1 MITLYFTLRNY
12 SVMKN
17 EIKLGII
24 LIVFATLCFGIM
36 DGVSRYLAEEYN
48 VFIINMYRSWVLVV
62 FVLIYSLKKGRIR
75 DVSSS
80 KKPFVQIIRGIILI
94 SCVCIGVYS
103 FTVLG
108 LITSHTIIAI
118 YPLLVL
124 PLSYYFLSE
133 KIGWKRWSAVFTGFL
148 GIIIVL
154 NPISLNFDYNMIWPL
169 LLAFLLAIY
178 SILTR
183 KISAYDNSET
193 SFFWVAIVGGV
204 IMTMVG
210 PFFFELLILKDIPWF
225 LLLCIL
231 STCGH
236 FLFIK
241 ALETAQA
248 SILQPFIYLQLL
260 FASIIG
266 IWVFDDLLTI
276 NIILGGILIIGSGI
290 FALIRTHKVEHS

>member
-1 MITLYFTLRNY
+1 
-12 SVMKN
+12 MKN

-62 FVLIYSLKKGRIR
+62 FVLIYSFKKGGIRGIR

>member
-1 MITLYFTLRNY
+1 
-12 SVMKN
+12 MKN

-24 LIVFATLCFGIM
+24 LMILATLCFGIM

-48 VFIINMYRSWVLVV
+48 VFIINMYRSWVLVL
-62 FVLIYSLKKGRIR
+62 FVLIYSIKKGGIKQI
-75 DVSSS
+75 SSS
-80 KKPFVQIIRGIILI
+80 KKPLIQIIRGILLI

-108 LITSHTIIAI
+108 LVAAHTIIAI

-124 PLSYYFLSE
+124 PLSYYFLNE
-133 KIGWKRWSAVFTGFL
+133 KIGWRRWSAVFIGFF
-148 GIIIVL
+148 GIMVIL
-154 NPISLNFDYNMIWPL
+154 NPVSMSFDLNMLWPL
-169 LLAFLLAIY
+169 LLACLLAIY

-183 KISAYDNSET
+183 NISAYDNSET

-204 IMTMVG
+204 VMTIIG
-210 PFFFELLILKDIPWF
+210 PFFFELLVLKDIPWF
-225 LLLCIL
+225 LLLCFL

-248 SILQPFIYLQLL
+248 SILQPFIYLQLF

-266 IWVFDDLLTI
+266 ILVFNDLLTLNLI
-276 NIILGGILIIGSGI
+276 FGGILIVGSGI
-290 FALIRTHKVEHS
+290 FALIRTHNVKN

>member
-1 MITLYFTLRNY
+1 
-12 SVMKN
+12 MKN

-24 LIVFATLCFGIM
+24 LMILATLCFGIM

-48 VFIINMYRSWVLVV
+48 VFIINMYRSWVLVL
-62 FVLIYSLKKGRIR
+62 FVLIYSIKKGGIKQ
-75 DVSSS
+75 VSFT
-80 KKPFVQIIRGIILI
+80 KKPLIQIIRGILLI

-103 FTVLG
+103 FTILG
-108 LITSHTIIAI
+108 LVAAHTIIAI

-124 PLSYYFLSE
+124 PLSYYFLNE
-133 KIGWKRWSAVFTGFL
+133 KIGWRRWSAVFIGFF
-148 GIIIVL
+148 GIIIIL
-154 NPISLNFDYNMIWPL
+154 NPLSMSFDLNILWPL
-169 LLAFLLAIY
+169 LLACLLAIY

-183 KISAYDNSET
+183 NISAYDNSET

-204 IMTMVG
+204 VMTIIG
-210 PFFFELLILKDIPWF
+210 PFFFELLVLKDIPWF
-225 LLLCIL
+225 LLLCFL

-248 SILQPFIYLQLL
+248 SILQPFIYLQLF

-266 IWVFDDLLTI
+266 ILVFNDLLTLNLI
-276 NIILGGILIIGSGI
+276 FGGILITGSGI
-290 FALIRTHKVEHS
+290 FALIRTHNVQN

>member
-1 MITLYFTLRNY
+1 
-12 SVMKN
+12 MKN

-62 FVLIYSLKKGRIR
+62 FVLIYSLKKGGIR
-75 DVSSS
+75 NVSST
-80 KKPFVQIIRGIILI
+80 KKVFVQIIRGIILI

>member
-1 MITLYFTLRNY
+1 
-12 SVMKN
+12 MKN

-24 LIVFATLCFGIM
+24 LMILATLCFGIM

-48 VFIINMYRSWVLVV
+48 VFIINMYRSWVLVL
-62 FVLIYSLKKGRIR
+62 FVLIYSIKKGGIKQI
-75 DVSSS
+75 SSS
-80 KKPFVQIIRGIILI
+80 KKPIIQIIRGILLI

-108 LITSHTIIAI
+108 LVAAHTIIAI

-124 PLSYYFLSE
+124 PLSYYFLNE
-133 KIGWKRWSAVFTGFL
+133 KIGWRRWCAVFVGFL
-148 GIIIVL
+148 GILIIL
-154 NPISLNFDYNMIWPL
+154 NPISMNFNFNMVWPL
-169 LLAFLLAIY
+169 ILAFLLAIY

-183 KISAYDNSET
+183 NISAYDNSET
-193 SFFWVAIVGGV
+193 SFFWVAIVGGIV
-204 IMTMVG
+204 MTLIG

-225 LLLCIL
+225 LLLCFL
-231 STCGH
+231 STLGH

-266 IWVFDDLLTI
+266 IWFFNDLLTL
-276 NIILGGILIIGSGI
+276 NLFLGGILIIGSGI
-290 FALIRTHKVEHS
+290 FAFIRTHKVENM

>member
-1 MITLYFTLRNY
+1 
-12 SVMKN
+12 MKN

-24 LIVFATLCFGIM
+24 LIVIATLCFGIM

-62 FVLIYSLKKGRIR
+62 FVLIYSFKKGGIRGIR

-241 ALETAQA
+241 ALETTQA

>member
-1 MITLYFTLRNY
+1 
-12 SVMKN
+12 MKN

-24 LIVFATLCFGIM
+24 LMILATLCFGIM

-48 VFIINMYRSWVLVV
+48 VFIINMYRSWVLVL
-62 FVLIYSLKKGRIR
+62 FVLLYSIKKGGIKQ
-75 DVSSS
+75 VSFS
-80 KKPFVQIIRGIILI
+80 KKPLIQIIRGILLI

-108 LITSHTIIAI
+108 LVAAHTIIAI

-124 PLSYYFLSE
+124 PLSYYFLNE
-133 KIGWKRWSAVFTGFL
+133 KIGWRRWCAVFIGFL
-148 GIIIVL
+148 GIIIIL
-154 NPISLNFDYNMIWPL
+154 NPISMSFNFNMVWPL

-183 KISAYDNSET
+183 NISAYDNSET
-193 SFFWVAIVGGV
+193 SFFWVAIVGGIV
-204 IMTMVG
+204 MTIIG

-225 LLLCIL
+225 LLLCFL
-231 STCGH
+231 STLGH

-266 IWVFDDLLTI
+266 IWFFNDLLTL
-276 NIILGGILIIGSGI
+276 NLFLGGILIIGSGI
-290 FALIRTHKVEHS
+290 FAFIRTHKVENM

>member
-1 MITLYFTLRNY
+1 
-12 SVMKN
+12 MKN

-24 LIVFATLCFGIM
+24 LMILATLCFGIM

-48 VFIINMYRSWVLVV
+48 VFIINMYRSWVLVL
-62 FVLIYSLKKGRIR
+62 FVLIYSIKKGGIKQI
-75 DVSSS
+75 SSS
-80 KKPFVQIIRGIILI
+80 KKPLIQIIRGILLI

-108 LITSHTIIAI
+108 LVAAHTIIAI

-124 PLSYYFLSE
+124 PLSYYFLNE
-133 KIGWKRWSAVFTGFL
+133 KIGWRRWSAVFTGFF
-148 GIIIVL
+148 GIMVIL
-154 NPISLNFDYNMIWPL
+154 NPISVSFDFNMLWPL

-183 KISAYDNSET
+183 NISAYDNSET

-204 IMTMVG
+204 VMTIIG
-210 PFFFELLILKDIPWF
+210 PFFFELLVLKDIPWF
-225 LLLCIL
+225 LLLCFL

-248 SILQPFIYLQLL
+248 SILQPFIYLQLF

-266 IWVFDDLLTI
+266 ILVFNDLLTLNLI
-276 NIILGGILIIGSGI
+276 FGGILIIGSGI
-290 FALIRTHKVEHS
+290 FALIRTHNVQN

>member
-1 MITLYFTLRNY
+1 
-12 SVMKN
+12 MKN

-24 LIVFATLCFGIM
+24 LMILATLCFGIM

-48 VFIINMYRSWVLVV
+48 VFIINMYRSWVLVL
-62 FVLIYSLKKGRIR
+62 FVLIYSIKKGGIKQI
-75 DVSSS
+75 SFS
-80 KKPFVQIIRGIILI
+80 KKPLIQIIRGILLI

-108 LITSHTIIAI
+108 LVAAHTIIAI

-124 PLSYYFLSE
+124 PLSYYFLNE
-133 KIGWKRWSAVFTGFL
+133 KIGWRRWCAVFIGFL
-148 GIIIVL
+148 GILIIL
-154 NPISLNFDYNMIWPL
+154 NPISMNFNFNMVWPL
-169 LLAFLLAIY
+169 ILAFLLAIY

-183 KISAYDNSET
+183 NISAYDNSET
-193 SFFWVAIVGGV
+193 SFFWVAIVGGIV
-204 IMTMVG
+204 MTIIG

-225 LLLCIL
+225 LLLCFL
-231 STCGH
+231 STLGH

-266 IWVFDDLLTI
+266 IWFFNDLLTLNLFI
-276 NIILGGILIIGSGI
+276 GGILIIGSGI
-290 FALIRTHKVEHS
+290 FAFIRTHKVENV

>member
-1 MITLYFTLRNY
+1 
-12 SVMKN
+12 MKN

-24 LIVFATLCFGIM
+24 LMILATLCFGIM

-48 VFIINMYRSWVLVV
+48 VFIINMYRSWVLVL
-62 FVLIYSLKKGRIR
+62 FVLIYSIKKGGIKQI
-75 DVSSS
+75 SFS
-80 KKPFVQIIRGIILI
+80 KKPLIQIIRGILLI

-108 LITSHTIIAI
+108 LVAAHTIIAI

-124 PLSYYFLSE
+124 PLSYYFLNE
-133 KIGWKRWSAVFTGFL
+133 KIGWRRWCAVFVGFL
-148 GIIIVL
+148 GILIIL
-154 NPISLNFDYNMIWPL
+154 NPISMNFNFNMVWPL
-169 LLAFLLAIY
+169 ILAFLLAIY

-183 KISAYDNSET
+183 NISAYDNSET
-193 SFFWVAIVGGV
+193 SFFWVAIVGGIV
-204 IMTMVG
+204 MTIIG

-225 LLLCIL
+225 LLLCFL
-231 STCGH
+231 STLGH

-266 IWVFDDLLTI
+266 IWFFNDLLTL
-276 NIILGGILIIGSGI
+276 NLFMGGILITGSGI
-290 FALIRTHKVEHS
+290 FAFIRTHKIENI

>member
-1 MITLYFTLRNY
+1 
-12 SVMKN
+12 MKN

-24 LIVFATLCFGIM
+24 LMIFATLCFGIM

-48 VFIINMYRSWVLVV
+48 VFIINMYRSWVLVL
-62 FVLIYSLKKGRIR
+62 FVLIYSIKKGGIKQ
-75 DVSSS
+75 VSSS
-80 KKPFVQIIRGIILI
+80 KKLLIQIIRGILLI

-108 LITSHTIIAI
+108 LVAAHTIIAI

-124 PLSYYFLSE
+124 PLSYYFLNE
-133 KIGWKRWSAVFTGFL
+133 KIGWRRWSAVFIGFF
-148 GIIIVL
+148 GIMVIL
-154 NPISLNFDYNMIWPL
+154 NPISMSFDFNMVWPL

-183 KISAYDNSET
+183 NISAHDNSET
-193 SFFWVAIVGGV
+193 SFFWVAVVGAV

-210 PFFFELLILKDIPWF
+210 PFFFELLNLKDIPWF

-266 IWVFDDLLTI
+266 IWVFNDLLTL
-276 NIILGGILIIGSGI
+276 NLILGGILIIGSGI
-290 FALIRTHKVEHS
+290 FALVRTHKAERS

>member
-1 MITLYFTLRNY
+1 
-12 SVMKN
+12 MKN

-24 LIVFATLCFGIM
+24 LLILATLCFGIM

-48 VFIINMYRSWVLVV
+48 VFIINMYRSWVLVL
-62 FVLIYSLKKGRIR
+62 FVLVYSIKKGGIKQ
-75 DVSSS
+75 VSFS
-80 KKPFVQIIRGIILI
+80 KKPLIQIIRGILLI

-108 LITSHTIIAI
+108 LVAAHTIIAI

-124 PLSYYFLSE
+124 PLSYYFLNE
-133 KIGWKRWSAVFTGFL
+133 KIGWRRWCAVFIGFL
-148 GIIIVL
+148 GILIIL
-154 NPISLNFDYNMIWPL
+154 NPISMNFNFNMVWPL
-169 LLAFLLAIY
+169 ILAFLLAIY

-183 KISAYDNSET
+183 NISAYDNSET
-193 SFFWVAIVGGV
+193 SFFWVAIVGGIV
-204 IMTMVG
+204 MTIIG

-225 LLLCIL
+225 ILLCFL
-231 STCGH
+231 STLGH

-266 IWVFDDLLTI
+266 IWFFNDLLTL
-276 NIILGGILIIGSGI
+276 NLFLGGILIIGSGI
-290 FALIRTHKVEHS
+290 FAFIRTHKVENI

>member
-1 MITLYFTLRNY
+1 
-12 SVMKN
+12 MKN

-24 LIVFATLCFGIM
+24 LMILATLCFGIM

-48 VFIINMYRSWVLVV
+48 VFIINMYRSWVLVL
-62 FVLIYSLKKGRIR
+62 FVLIYSIKKGGIKQI
-75 DVSSS
+75 SSS
-80 KKPFVQIIRGIILI
+80 KKPIIQIIRGILLI

-108 LITSHTIIAI
+108 LVAAHTIIAI

-124 PLSYYFLSE
+124 PLSYYFLNE
-133 KIGWKRWSAVFTGFL
+133 KIGWRRWCAVFIGFL
-148 GIIIVL
+148 GILIIL
-154 NPISLNFDYNMIWPL
+154 NPISMNFNFNMVWPL
-169 LLAFLLAIY
+169 ILAFLLAIY

-183 KISAYDNSET
+183 NISAYDNSET
-193 SFFWVAIVGGV
+193 SFFWVAIVGGIV
-204 IMTMVG
+204 MTIIG

-225 LLLCIL
+225 ILLCFL
-231 STCGH
+231 STLGH

-266 IWVFDDLLTI
+266 IWFFNDLLTLNLFI
-276 NIILGGILIIGSGI
+276 GGILIIGSGI
-290 FALIRTHKVEHS
+290 FAFIRTHKVENI

>member
-1 MITLYFTLRNY
+1 
-12 SVMKN
+12 MKN
-17 EIKLGII
+17 EIRLGII
-24 LIVFATLCFGIM
+24 LMILATLCFGIM

-48 VFIINMYRSWVLVV
+48 VFIINMYRSWVLVL
-62 FVLIYSLKKGRIR
+62 FVLIYSISKGGIKK
-75 DVSSS
+75 VSFS
-80 KKPFVQIIRGIILI
+80 KKPLIQIIRGILLI

-108 LITSHTIIAI
+108 LVAAHTIIAI

-124 PLSYYFLSE
+124 PLSYYFLNE
-133 KIGWKRWSAVFTGFL
+133 KIGWRRWFAVFIGFL
-148 GIIIVL
+148 GIIIIL
-154 NPISLNFDYNMIWPL
+154 NPISMSFNFNMVWPL

-183 KISAYDNSET
+183 NISAYDNSET
-193 SFFWVAIVGGV
+193 SFFWVAIVGGIV
-204 IMTMVG
+204 MTLIG

-225 LLLCIL
+225 LLLCFL
-231 STCGH
+231 STLGH

-266 IWVFDDLLTI
+266 IWFFNDLLTL
-276 NIILGGILIIGSGI
+276 NLFLGGILIISSGI
-290 FALIRTHKVEHS
+290 FAFIRTHKVENM

>member
-1 MITLYFTLRNY
+1 
-12 SVMKN
+12 MKN

-24 LIVFATLCFGIM
+24 LFISATLCFGIM

-48 VFIINMYRSWVLVV
+48 VFIINMYRSWVLVI
-62 FVLIYSLKKGRIR
+62 FVLIYSLKKGGIKNI
-75 DVSSS
+75 SFS
-80 KKPFVQIIRGIILI
+80 KKPYVQIIRGIILI

-103 FTVLG
+103 FTILG
-108 LITSHTIIAI
+108 LVTAHTIIAI

-124 PLSYYFLSE
+124 PLSYYFLGE
-133 KIGWKRWSAVFTGFL
+133 KIGWKRWSAVFVGFL
-148 GIIIVL
+148 GIIIVI
-154 NPISLNFDYNMIWPL
+154 NPLSMSFNYNLTWPL
-169 LLAFLLAIY
+169 LLAFLLSIY

-193 SFFWVAIVGGV
+193 SFFWVAIVGGIV
-204 IMTMVG
+204 MTFIG
-210 PFFFELLILKDIPWF
+210 PFFFELLKSKDIPWF
-225 LLLCIL
+225 LFLCLL

-266 IWVFDDLLTI
+266 ILIFNDLLTL
-276 NIILGGILIIGSGI
+276 NLILGGTLIIGSGI
-290 FALIRTHKVEHS
+290 YAFIRNHKVKNIKKNV

>member
-1 MITLYFTLRNY
+1 
-12 SVMKN
+12 MKN

-24 LIVFATLCFGIM
+24 LMILATLCFGIM

-48 VFIINMYRSWVLVV
+48 VFIINMYRSWVLVL
-62 FVLIYSLKKGRIR
+62 FVLIYSIKKGGIKQ
-75 DVSSS
+75 VSFS
-80 KKPFVQIIRGIILI
+80 KKPLIQIIRGILLI

-108 LITSHTIIAI
+108 LVAAHTIIAI

-124 PLSYYFLSE
+124 PLSYYFLNE
-133 KIGWKRWSAVFTGFL
+133 KIGWRRWCAVFIGFL
-148 GIIIVL
+148 GILIIL
-154 NPISLNFDYNMIWPL
+154 NPISMNFNFNMVWPL

-183 KISAYDNSET
+183 NISAYDNSET
-193 SFFWVAIVGGV
+193 SFFWVAIVGGIV
-204 IMTMVG
+204 MTMIG

-225 LLLCIL
+225 ILLCFL
-231 STCGH
+231 STLGH

-266 IWVFDDLLTI
+266 IWFFNDLLTL
-276 NIILGGILIIGSGI
+276 NLFLGGILIIGSGI
-290 FALIRTHKVEHS
+290 FAFIRTHKVENT

>member
-1 MITLYFTLRNY
+1 MIL
-12 SVMKN
+12 
-17 EIKLGII
+17 
-24 LIVFATLCFGIM
+24 ATLCFGIM

-48 VFIINMYRSWVLVV
+48 VFIINMYRSWVLVL
-62 FVLIYSLKKGRIR
+62 FVLIYSIKKGGIKQ
-75 DVSSS
+75 VSST
-80 KKPFVQIIRGIILI
+80 KKPLIQIIRGILLI

-108 LITSHTIIAI
+108 LVAAHTIIAI

-124 PLSYYFLSE
+124 PLSYYFLNE
-133 KIGWKRWSAVFTGFL
+133 KIGWRRWSAVFTGFF
-148 GIIIVL
+148 GIIVIL
-154 NPISLNFDYNMIWPL
+154 NPISMSFDFDMLWPL

-183 KISAYDNSET
+183 NISAYDNSET
-193 SFFWVAIVGGV
+193 SFFWVAVVGAV
-204 IMTMVG
+204 IMTIIG
-210 PFFFELLILKDIPWF
+210 PFFFELLVLKDIPWF
-225 LLLCIL
+225 LLLCFL

-248 SILQPFIYLQLL
+248 SVLQPFIYLQLF

-266 IWVFDDLLTI
+266 ILVFNDLLTLNLI
-276 NIILGGILIIGSGI
+276 FGGILIIGSGI
-290 FALIRTHKVEHS
+290 FALIRTHNVQN

>member
-1 MITLYFTLRNY
+1 
-12 SVMKN
+12 MKN

-24 LIVFATLCFGIM
+24 LMILATLCFGIM

-48 VFIINMYRSWVLVV
+48 VFIINMYRSWVLVL
-62 FVLIYSLKKGRIR
+62 FVLIYSIKKGGIKN
-75 DVSSS
+75 VSST
-80 KKPFVQIIRGIILI
+80 KKPLIQIIRGILLI

-108 LITSHTIIAI
+108 LGAAHTIIAI

-124 PLSYYFLSE
+124 PLSYYFLNE
-133 KIGWKRWSAVFTGFL
+133 IIGWRRWCAVFIGFL
-148 GIIIVL
+148 GILIIL
-154 NPISLNFDYNMIWPL
+154 NPISMNFNFNMVWPL

-183 KISAYDNSET
+183 NITAYDNSET
-193 SFFWVAIVGGV
+193 SFFWVAIVGGI
-204 IMTMVG
+204 IMTIIG

-225 LLLCIL
+225 ILLCFL
-231 STCGH
+231 STLGH

-266 IWVFDDLLTI
+266 IWFFNDLLTL
-276 NIILGGILIIGSGI
+276 NLFLGGILIIGSGI
-290 FALIRTHKVEHS
+290 FAFIRTHKVKNM

>member
-1 MITLYFTLRNY
+1 
-12 SVMKN
+12 MKN

-24 LIVFATLCFGIM
+24 LMILATLCFGIM

-48 VFIINMYRSWVLVV
+48 VFIINMYRSWVLVL
-62 FVLIYSLKKGRIR
+62 FVLIYSIKKGGIKQ
-75 DVSSS
+75 VSSS
-80 KKPFVQIIRGIILI
+80 KKPLIQIIRGILLI

-108 LITSHTIIAI
+108 LVAAHTIIAI

-124 PLSYYFLSE
+124 PLSYYFLNE
-133 KIGWKRWSAVFTGFL
+133 KIGWRRWCAVFVGFL
-148 GIIIVL
+148 GILIIL
-154 NPISLNFDYNMIWPL
+154 NPISMNFNFNMVWPL
-169 LLAFLLAIY
+169 ILAFLLAIY

-183 KISAYDNSET
+183 NISAYDNSET
-193 SFFWVAIVGGV
+193 SFFWVAIVGGIV
-204 IMTMVG
+204 MTIIG

-225 LLLCIL
+225 ILLCFL
-231 STCGH
+231 STLGH

-266 IWVFDDLLTI
+266 IWFFNDLLTL
-276 NIILGGILIIGSGI
+276 NLFLGGILIIGSGI
-290 FALIRTHKVEHS
+290 FAFIRTHKVENM

>member
-1 MITLYFTLRNY
+1 
-12 SVMKN
+12 MKN

-24 LIVFATLCFGIM
+24 LMIFATLCFGIM

-48 VFIINMYRSWVLVV
+48 VFIINMYRSWVLVL
-62 FVLIYSLKKGRIR
+62 FVLIYSIKKGGIKQ
-75 DVSSS
+75 VSSS
-80 KKPFVQIIRGIILI
+80 KKPLIQIIRGVLLI

-108 LITSHTIIAI
+108 LVAAHTIIAI

-124 PLSYYFLSE
+124 PLSYYFLNE
-133 KIGWKRWSAVFTGFL
+133 KIGWRRWSAVFIGFF
-148 GIIIVL
+148 GIMVIL
-154 NPISLNFDYNMIWPL
+154 NPISMSFDFNMIWPL
-169 LLAFLLAIY
+169 ILACLLAIY

-183 KISAYDNSET
+183 NISAYDNSET

-204 IMTMVG
+204 VMTIIG
-210 PFFFELLILKDIPWF
+210 PFFFELLVLKDIPWF
-225 LLLCIL
+225 LLLCFL

-266 IWVFDDLLTI
+266 IWFFNDLLTL
-276 NIILGGILIIGSGI
+276 NLFLGGILIIGSGI
-290 FALIRTHKVEHS
+290 FAFIRTHKVENI

>member
-1 MITLYFTLRNY
+1 
-12 SVMKN
+12 MKN

-62 FVLIYSLKKGRIR
+62 FVLIYSLKKGGIR
-75 DVSSS
+75 NVSYS

>member
-1 MITLYFTLRNY
+1 
-12 SVMKN
+12 MKN

-24 LIVFATLCFGIM
+24 LMILATLCFGIM

-48 VFIINMYRSWVLVV
+48 VFIINMYRSWVLVL
-62 FVLIYSLKKGRIR
+62 FVLIYSIKKGGIKN
-75 DVSSS
+75 VSFS
-80 KKPFVQIIRGIILI
+80 KKPLIQIIRGILLI

-108 LITSHTIIAI
+108 LVASHTIIAI

-124 PLSYYFLSE
+124 PLSYYFLNE
-133 KIGWKRWSAVFTGFL
+133 KIGWRRWSAVFIGFF
-148 GIIIVL
+148 GIMVIL
-154 NPISLNFDYNMIWPL
+154 NPISMSFDFNMAWPL

-183 KISAYDNSET
+183 NISAHDNSET
-193 SFFWVAIVGGV
+193 SFFWVAVVGAV

-266 IWVFDDLLTI
+266 IFVFDDLLTL
-276 NIILGGILIIGSGI
+276 NLILGGILIVGSGI
-290 FALIRTHKVEHS
+290 FALVRTHKAENS

>member
-1 MITLYFTLRNY
+1 MITLYFTLRNH

-80 KKPFVQIIRGIILI
+80 KKPFVQIVRGIILI

-204 IMTMVG
+204 IMTIVG

>member
-1 MITLYFTLRNY
+1 
-12 SVMKN
+12 MKN

-24 LIVFATLCFGIM
+24 LMILATLCFGIM

-48 VFIINMYRSWVLVV
+48 VFIINMYRSWVLVI
-62 FVLIYSLKKGRIR
+62 FVLIYSIKKGGIKQI
-75 DVSSS
+75 SSS
-80 KKPFVQIIRGIILI
+80 KKPLIQIIRGILLI

-108 LITSHTIIAI
+108 LVAAHTIIAI

-124 PLSYYFLSE
+124 PLSYYFLNE
-133 KIGWKRWSAVFTGFL
+133 KIGWRRWSAVFIGFF
-148 GIIIVL
+148 GIMIIL
-154 NPISLNFDYNMIWPL
+154 NPISMSFDFNMIWPL
-169 LLAFLLAIY
+169 ILAVLLAIY

-183 KISAYDNSET
+183 NISAYDNSET
-193 SFFWVAIVGGV
+193 SFFWVAIVGAV
-204 IMTMVG
+204 VMTIIG
-210 PFFFELLILKDIPWF
+210 PFFFELLVLKDIPWF
-225 LLLCIL
+225 LLLCFL

-248 SILQPFIYLQLL
+248 SILQPFIYLQLF

-266 IWVFDDLLTI
+266 ILVFNDLLTLNLI
-276 NIILGGILIIGSGI
+276 FGGILIIGSGI
-290 FALIRTHKVEHS
+290 FALIRTHNVQN

>member
-1 MITLYFTLRNY
+1 
-12 SVMKN
+12 MKN

-24 LIVFATLCFGIM
+24 LMILATLCFGIM

-48 VFIINMYRSWVLVV
+48 VFIINMYRSWVLVL
-62 FVLIYSLKKGRIR
+62 FVLIYSIKKGGIKN
-75 DVSSS
+75 VSST
-80 KKPFVQIIRGIILI
+80 KKPLIQIIRGILLI

-108 LITSHTIIAI
+108 LVAAHTIIAI

-124 PLSYYFLSE
+124 PLSYYFLNE
-133 KIGWKRWSAVFTGFL
+133 KIGWKRWSAVFIGFF
-148 GIIIVL
+148 GIMVIL
-154 NPISLNFDYNMIWPL
+154 NPISMSFDFNMVWPL

-183 KISAYDNSET
+183 NISTYDNSET
-193 SFFWVAIVGGV
+193 SFFWVAIVGGIV
-204 IMTMVG
+204 MTLIG

-225 LLLCIL
+225 LLLCFL
-231 STCGH
+231 STLGH

-266 IWVFDDLLTI
+266 IWFFSDLLTL
-276 NIILGGILIIGSGI
+276 NLFLGGILIIGSGI
-290 FALIRTHKVEHS
+290 FAFIRTHKVENM

>member
-1 MITLYFTLRNY
+1 
-12 SVMKN
+12 MKN

>member
-1 MITLYFTLRNY
+1 
-12 SVMKN
+12 MKN

-24 LIVFATLCFGIM
+24 LMILATLCFGIM

-48 VFIINMYRSWVLVV
+48 VFIINMYRSWVLVL
-62 FVLIYSLKKGRIR
+62 FVLIYSIKKGGIKQ
-75 DVSSS
+75 VSFS
-80 KKPFVQIIRGIILI
+80 KKPLIQIIRGILLI

-108 LITSHTIIAI
+108 LVAAHTIIAI

-124 PLSYYFLSE
+124 PLSYYFLNE
-133 KIGWKRWSAVFTGFL
+133 KIGWRRWCAVFIGFL
-148 GIIIVL
+148 GILIIL
-154 NPISLNFDYNMIWPL
+154 NPISMNFNFNMAWPL

-183 KISAYDNSET
+183 NISAYDNSET
-193 SFFWVAIVGGV
+193 SFFWVAIVGGIVMTV
-204 IMTMVG
+204 IG

-225 LLLCIL
+225 LLLCFL
-231 STCGH
+231 STLGH

-266 IWVFDDLLTI
+266 IWFFSDLLTL
-276 NIILGGILIIGSGI
+276 NLFLGGILIIGSGI
-290 FALIRTHKVEHS
+290 FAFMRTHKIENM